1 MGYKLKKDNIISS
14 ESTLTSIK
22 KGIQLPSKKTIDA
35 FCEKYDVSRAWLYTG
50 EGLFAKTPSGQIE
63 PSEKDI
69 RDALKNARMQSDSTI
84 SKVAPYLQ
92 DILVKVK
99 YVPIDAAASFVESLY
114 NTAYEIDSYG
124 VMPEE
129 GEVLDD
135 SYMVFQVRGDSME
148 PTIPDGAKILARK
161 IEEGLWES
169 ASGVV
174 SIVYGKTLSVK
185 RILKNSLFLDNVLTL
200 KADNP
205 KHGQL
210 DVERREIRGGDVAS
224 ITHNKSKDYLI
235 WKKGLLTDYENLQRY
250 ARDKGVVKGEN
261 SFEAYCELSNRY
273 IYNSIR
279 NGKGAIGTDIIARI
293 VDKFPELNVK
303 WLCTGKGN
311 MIETDIDANVNY
323 KAAYEGAMMQI
334 EALHK
339 IIEENK
345 RR

>member
-1 MGYKLKKDNIISS
+1 MQEVDDKKLSDLSKRFLQAISYCGLSGYKLKKDNIISS

-161 IEEGLWES
+161 IEEGLWENTFS
-169 ASGVV
+169 QAD
-174 SIVYGKTLSVK
+174 IE
-185 RILKNSLFLDNVLTL
+185 NSLFLDNVLTL

-210 DVERREIRGGDVAS
+210 DVERREIRGMWQA
-224 ITHNKSKDYLI
+224 L
-235 WKKGLLTDYENLQRY
+235 R
-250 ARDKGVVKGEN
+250 
-261 SFEAYCELSNRY
+261 
-273 IYNSIR
+273 
-279 NGKGAIGTDIIARI
+279 IIS
-293 VDKFPELNVK
+293 
-303 WLCTGKGN
+303 
-311 MIETDIDANVNY
+311 
-323 KAAYEGAMMQI
+323 Q
-334 EALHK
+334 K
-339 IIEENK
+339 II
-345 RR
+345 

>member
-1 MGYKLKKDNIISS
+1 MKTKNGIILAAGIAAILALFSACVK
-14 ESTLTSIK
+14 ENKTSARTVEQIK
-22 KGIQLPSKKTIDA
+22 KSGEIKIAVFSDKKPFGYVD
-35 FCEKYDVSRAWLYTG
+35 EYGEYQGYDVYFGNRI
-50 EGLFAKTPSGQIE
+50 AKDLG
-63 PSEKDI
+63 
-69 RDALKNARMQSDSTI
+69 
-84 SKVAPYLQ
+84 
-92 DILVKVK
+92 VKVK

-210 DVERREIRGGDVAS
+210 DVERREIRGMWQA
-224 ITHNKSKDYLI
+224 L
-235 WKKGLLTDYENLQRY
+235 R
-250 ARDKGVVKGEN
+250 
-261 SFEAYCELSNRY
+261 
-273 IYNSIR
+273 
-279 NGKGAIGTDIIARI
+279 IIS
-293 VDKFPELNVK
+293 
-303 WLCTGKGN
+303 
-311 MIETDIDANVNY
+311 
-323 KAAYEGAMMQI
+323 Q
-334 EALHK
+334 K
-339 IIEENK
+339 II
-345 RR
+345 

>member
-1 MGYKLKKDNIISS
+1 
-14 ESTLTSIK
+14 
-22 KGIQLPSKKTIDA
+22 
-35 FCEKYDVSRAWLYTG
+35 
-50 EGLFAKTPSGQIE
+50 
-63 PSEKDI
+63 
-69 RDALKNARMQSDSTI
+69 MQSDSTI

-210 DVERREIRGGDVAS
+210 DVERREIRGMWQAL
-224 ITHNKSKDYLI
+224 HNKSKDYLI
-235 WKKGLLTDYENLQRY
+235 WKKGLLTDYENLQGMHVIR
-250 ARDKGVVKGEN
+250 
-261 SFEAYCELSNRY
+261 ELSKVRTRLRL
-273 IYNSIR
+273 I
-279 NGKGAIGTDIIARI
+279 
-293 VDKFPELNVK
+293 
-303 WLCTGKGN
+303 
-311 MIETDIDANVNY
+311 VNY
-323 KAAYEGAMMQI
+323 QI
-334 EALHK
+334 DTF
-339 IIEENK
+339 IIP
-345 RR
+345 

>member
-1 MGYKLKKDNIISS
+1 MQEVDDKKLSDLSKRFLQAISYCGLSGYKLKKDNIISS
-14 ESTLTSIK
+14 ESTLTS
-22 KGIQLPSKKTIDA
+22 
-35 FCEKYDVSRAWLYTG
+35 
-50 EGLFAKTPSGQIE
+50 
-63 PSEKDI
+63 
-69 RDALKNARMQSDSTI
+69 STI

-210 DVERREIRGGDVAS
+210 DVERREIRGMWQA
-224 ITHNKSKDYLI
+224 L
-235 WKKGLLTDYENLQRY
+235 R
-250 ARDKGVVKGEN
+250 
-261 SFEAYCELSNRY
+261 
-273 IYNSIR
+273 
-279 NGKGAIGTDIIARI
+279 IIS
-293 VDKFPELNVK
+293 
-303 WLCTGKGN
+303 
-311 MIETDIDANVNY
+311 
-323 KAAYEGAMMQI
+323 Q
-334 EALHK
+334 K
-339 IIEENK
+339 II
-345 RR
+345 

>member
-1 MGYKLKKDNIISS
+1 
-14 ESTLTSIK
+14 
-22 KGIQLPSKKTIDA
+22 
-35 FCEKYDVSRAWLYTG
+35 
-50 EGLFAKTPSGQIE
+50 
-63 PSEKDI
+63 
-69 RDALKNARMQSDSTI
+69 MQSDSTI

-210 DVERREIRGGDVAS
+210 DVERREIRGMWQALRIIS
-224 ITHNKSKDYLI
+224 QKNYLI
-235 WKKGLLTDYENLQRY
+235 WKKGLLTDYENLQGMHVIR
-250 ARDKGVVKGEN
+250 
-261 SFEAYCELSNRY
+261 ELSKVRTRLRL
-273 IYNSIR
+273 I
-279 NGKGAIGTDIIARI
+279 
-293 VDKFPELNVK
+293 
-303 WLCTGKGN
+303 
-311 MIETDIDANVNY
+311 VNY
-323 KAAYEGAMMQI
+323 QI
-334 EALHK
+334 DTF
-339 IIEENK
+339 IIP
-345 RR
+345 

>member
-1 MGYKLKKDNIISS
+1 MSRSYKYAVLSWPGINKLPDFPDFS
-14 ESTLTSIK
+14 LTCSCA
-22 KGIQLPSKKTIDA
+22 GIP
-35 FCEKYDVSRAWLYTG
+35 VS
-50 EGLFAKTPSGQIE
+50 FASQYRTPFIE

-210 DVERREIRGGDVAS
+210 DVERREIRGMWQA
-224 ITHNKSKDYLI
+224 L
-235 WKKGLLTDYENLQRY
+235 R
-250 ARDKGVVKGEN
+250 
-261 SFEAYCELSNRY
+261 
-273 IYNSIR
+273 
-279 NGKGAIGTDIIARI
+279 IIS
-293 VDKFPELNVK
+293 
-303 WLCTGKGN
+303 
-311 MIETDIDANVNY
+311 
-323 KAAYEGAMMQI
+323 Q
-334 EALHK
+334 K
-339 IIEENK
+339 II
-345 RR
+345 

>member
-1 MGYKLKKDNIISS
+1 MLRLHLSKAYITQLMKLI
-14 ESTLTSIK
+14 LM
-22 KGIQLPSKKTIDA
+22 
-35 FCEKYDVSRAWLYTG
+35 VSCR
-50 EGLFAKTPSGQIE
+50 K
-63 PSEKDI
+63 
-69 RDALKNARMQSDSTI
+69 
-84 SKVAPYLQ
+84 
-92 DILVKVK
+92 KVK
-99 YVPIDAAASFVESLY
+99 CF
-114 NTAYEIDSYG
+114 
-124 VMPEE
+124 
-129 GEVLDD
+129 DD

-210 DVERREIRGGDVAS
+210 DVERREIRGDVAS
-224 ITHNKSKDYLI
+224 ITHNKSKDYFDMEERAIDRLR
-235 WKKGLLTDYENLQRY
+235 KFARY

-279 NGKGAIGTDIIARI
+279 NGRGLL
-293 VDKFPELNVK
+293 EL
-303 WLCTGKGN
+303 
-311 MIETDIDANVNY
+311 I
-323 KAAYEGAMMQI
+323 
-334 EALHK
+334 
-339 IIEENK
+339 
-345 RR
+345 